1 MNYSEIKSAVNL
13 FFSIQKWAEY
23 VSKERFD
30 LAAKVKF
37 DLDDE
42 KVLDRLYGLFNQAC
56 RALSLFASETLQED
70 LEMAVMIAE
79 AAYVEH
85 ASSKTMPSPPRLDG
99 YSYKKDCRKYFY
111 TVAGTDKMQEVV
123 INLRDAQNITLLSE
137 LLQRPDV
144 KLRSCAE
151 HLGELDI
158 RGQDKKVPYYEG
170 DVVFVYGDPTDRVF
184 YDWYRT
190 DAGVYLA
197 TSEGWRKLQYVRGR
211 GYVDKN
217 GEPEFENENRYSEHK
232 ISDFGRHC
240 RIVGNIHK
248 ELSVL
253 VEPEP
258 AEKKKEDK

>member
-13 FFSIQKWAEY
+13 FSSIQKWAEY

-70 LEMAVMIAE
+70 LEMAVRIAE

-85 ASSKTMPSPPRLDG
+85 ASSKTMPSPPRLDR

-111 TVAGTDKMQEVV
+111 TVAGTEDKQEVV
-123 INLRDAQNITLLSE
+123 INLRDAQNIVLLSE
-137 LLQRPDV
+137 LLRRPDV
-144 KLRSCAE
+144 ELRSCVE
-151 HLGELDI
+151 YLGELSI
-158 RGQDKKVPYYEG
+158 HGRDKKVPYYDG
-170 DVVFVYGDPTDRVF
+170 DIVFVYGEPTDRVF

-217 GEPEFENENRYSEHK
+217 GEPEFENENRYTEHK
-232 ISDFGRHC
+232 INNFGR
-240 RIVGNIHK
+240 RFRYVGNIHK
-248 ELSVL
+248 DCGVL
-253 VEPEP
+253 MEKT
-258 AEKKKEDK
+258 EKKQPEK